1 MTVYVGLSPVIA
13 HKVGATV
20 DTSFLLF
27 WKLSLLMFINYS
39 QYADVNVYVYMR
51 TGSYE
56 KWYRM
61 QWAVGLRHKKF
72 IFNFT

>member
-1 MTVYVGLSPVIA
+1 
-13 HKVGATV
+13 
-20 DTSFLLF
+20 
-27 WKLSLLMFINYS
+27 MFINYS